1 MKFDLIQLFRVDKK
15 IIELGTSSSLTCP
28 RVCQWPFC
36 GVQIKDGDTLQ
47 WHYEAHYAQELER
60 LDKVSD
66 T

>member
-1 MKFDLIQLFRVDKK
+1 MIFSIILINLNLISYKFASF
-15 IIELGTSSSLTCP
+15 SSLTCP

-60 LDKVSD
+60 LDKVIRL
-66 T
+66 